1 MDPVTGAIVAGGGLV
16 SGLAQMFGQRA
27 MQREQI
33 RRDAELRK
41 GEQLQNIYQQEAAGK
56 QNAFSNLMQAYRSA
70 LGG

>member
-1 MDPVTGAIVAGGGLV
+1 MDPATAGLLAGGGLV
-16 SGLAQMFGQRA
+16 SGLAQMFSQRA
-27 MQREQI
+27 MQREQM
-33 RRDAELRK
+33 RREAELRK